1 MLIAAILLVA
11 AAVMAAMLL
20 WTLAIYALPVWIGV
34 LAAMVTWNA
43 GFGAV
48 LAVAAGLAAAT
59 ATLALGQLL
68 IGMTSS
74 PLLRTGAALGIAVP
88 AAIAGYH
95 AAHGIAARAIASYW
109 SQIALSAVC
118 AAVIGASAWLRCLAT
133 PPRT

>member
-1 MLIAAILLVA
+1 MLIVAFLLVA

-59 ATLALGQLL
+59 ATLVLGQLL

-74 PLLRTGAALGIAVP
+74 PLLRAGAALGFAVP

-95 AAHGIAARAIASYW
+95 AAHGIAARIIAPHAGQVAVSAI
-109 SQIALSAVC
+109 C
-118 AAVIGASAWLRCLAT
+118 AAIIGASAWLRCLAA